1 MINIPKGSLEVRQ
14 GNLSEQVEMT
24 KWAETPQGDECE
36 EGESGGSRVA
46 RWSLRPFCD
55 PSRHRE
61 HCGNGNR
68 DKSQNC
74 RCSQVLG
81 ASKTA
86 SLDLGRVPC
95 DMLVTVHAL
104 CLELGWPGTA
114 VGPAG
119 LV

>member
-1 MINIPKGSLEVRQ
+1 MINVPKGYLEVRQ

-24 KWAETPQGDECE
+24 KWAETPQGDECG

-68 DKSQNC
+68 DESQNC

-95 DMLVTVHAL
+95 DTLVIVHAL
-104 CLELGWPGTA
+104 SELGWPGTA